1 MIKMNLGL
9 QMLANRLKTWLEDRR
24 QAYTTSSSRMLDA
37 ATLSFN
43 GKLGGEEED
52 ESLEA

>member
-9 QMLANRLKTWLEDRR
+9 QMLAKHLKTWLEDRR
-24 QAYTTSSSRMLDA
+24 QVATTSSLRRFDA
-37 ATLSFN
+37 ATSSFN
-43 GKLGGEEED
+43 GKLGDEEED